1 MCYAILEISYVSE
14 RGTKNVD
21 SEDQLNEVL
30 GELQANTNVIKI
42 KVFRNT
48 EIHSRV
54 SKWQTEL
61 LSTE

>member
-1 MCYAILEISYVSE
+1 MCYAILEINYVSE

-21 SEDQLNEVL
+21 SEDQLVEVL
-30 GELQANTNVIKI
+30 AELQANANVIKI

-48 EIHSRV
+48 EIITRV
-54 SKWQTEL
+54 SSWQTQL